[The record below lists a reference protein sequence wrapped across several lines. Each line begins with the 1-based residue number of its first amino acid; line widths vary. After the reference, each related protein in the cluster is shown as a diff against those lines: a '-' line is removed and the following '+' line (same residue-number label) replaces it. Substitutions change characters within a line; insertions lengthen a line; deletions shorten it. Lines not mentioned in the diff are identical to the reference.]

1 MRSADSPQSSHF
13 AWFACQEHLA
23 GGPAGPLN
31 GRNGN
36 GCSRRQSGATTP
48 EVAMFDDM
56 EVNAQDLAID
66 EIRELLLE
74 AGANI
79 TLAQAEQLATFI
91 TQSGGLD
98 EAREVMSHLSQLRDA
113 A

>member
-1 MRSADSPQSSHF
+1 MGEIR
-13 AWFACQEHLA
+13 
-23 GGPAGPLN
+23 
-31 GRNGN
+31 
-36 GCSRRQSGATTP
+36 
-48 EVAMFDDM
+48 MFDDM
-56 EVNAQDLAID
+56 DVNAQDLAID

-74 AGANI
+74 AGADI

-91 TQSGGLD
+91 AQSGGLE